1 MAVVWPDDV
10 VADAVTEAGRVVV
23 VSDAVTEAGRVA
35 VEIVVNVED
44 KAYVARGVS
53 SPSGP

>member
-1 MAVVWPDDV
+1 
-10 VADAVTEAGRVVV
+10 VTEAGRVV

-35 VEIVVNVED
+35 VENVVNVD
-44 KAYVARGVS
+44 AKAYVARGVS

>member
-1 MAVVWPDDV
+1 VVWPDDV

-35 VEIVVNVED
+35 VENVVNVED

-53 SPSGP
+53 SPSVP